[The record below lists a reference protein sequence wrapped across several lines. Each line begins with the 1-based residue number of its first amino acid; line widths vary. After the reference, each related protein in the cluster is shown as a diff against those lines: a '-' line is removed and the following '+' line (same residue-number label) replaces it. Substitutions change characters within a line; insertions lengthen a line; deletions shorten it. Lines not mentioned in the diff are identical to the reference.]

1 MLFKVKLRVPLSVLY
16 KNKLQS
22 DITSPKIY
30 NYRKQKPKKKMPFKD
45 GDTLIPQLLLKLS
58 KKRRKRKHKTYIL
71 IQSSL

>member
-1 MLFKVKLRVPLSVLY
+1 
-16 KNKLQS
+16 LQS